1 MSFPILQFKMKIAKQ
16 KPNKDDIR
24 NTNRHGTSTDDDEDE
39 KGHFYGGKK
48 CKLLSTSLKLLSI
61 RKWKVD
67 LLTGFLNK

>member
-1 MSFPILQFKMKIAKQ
+1 MKLAKQ

-48 CKLLSTSLKLLSI
+48 CKLLST
-61 RKWKVD
+61 R
-67 LLTGFLNK
+67 